1 MEGPREP
8 LGAERG
14 VTMYK
19 IVVAAIAAAA
29 MLASVAVLVP
39 GVSDEVSASTPQP
52 LAKGDRLDVKP
63 VGAACSQRGW
73 PHYETGC
80 LRNPTS
86 PTRQAKAV
94 RIVTVDRLDASRTA
108 AADRSVAIR

>member
-1 MEGPREP
+1 
-8 LGAERG
+8 
-14 VTMYK
+14 MYK

-29 MLASVAVLVP
+29 MLAGVAVLVP

-52 LAKGDRLDVKP
+52 LAKGDRLDIRP

-73 PHYETGC
+73 PHYESGC
-80 LRNPTS
+80 LRNLNS

-94 RIVTVDRLDASRTA
+94 RVVTVDRLDASRTVVT
-108 AADRSVAIR
+108 DRTLAMR

>member
-1 MEGPREP
+1 
-8 LGAERG
+8 
-14 VTMYK
+14 MYK

-29 MLASVAVLVP
+29 ILAGVAVLVP

-52 LAKGDRLDVKP
+52 LAKGDRLDLKP

-73 PHYETGC
+73 PHYEAGC
-80 LRNPTS
+80 LRNLTS

-94 RIVTVDRLDASRTA
+94 RVITVDRLEASRTVPPG
-108 AADRSVAIR
+108 RSLAMR